1 MDDAFLLLDEP
12 RRPWLDTESLRQKFL
27 ALSSAVHPDRV
38 HSAEAAAKETAT
50 VKYAALN
57 AAYNVLKEPK
67 DRLLLLLELESGA
80 APRDI
85 QRIPPGTM
93 DLFVDVGQTCR
104 EVDQFLTEK
113 AAATS
118 PMVKL
123 KLFER
128 GMDWTDRLGQLQQ
141 RINGKR
147 DELFEELRQMN
158 SLWEMAPAVGD
169 GTRMAQLPL
178 ERLEQIYRV
187 LSYVSRWTG
196 QIQERVVQ
204 LAV

>member
-158 SLWEMAPAVGD
+158 GLWEMAPAVGD
-169 GTRMAQLPL
+169 GTRMSQLPL